1 MDIWILVLAFL
12 VIAIILLFASLFAKD
27 SQDYQEMDDSFNEH
41 QQKLSDLQGQIKQIE
56 RDIYEEVGLE
66 DNENL
71 PNVSSLTADQVYHN
85 STNPADSDITV
96 KVADQSGVST
106 EVVDERP
113 TVNMNITERTREE
126 IIRFYSQGY
135 TVNEIAKEVNEQA
148 ETVQY
153 FIDEY
158 IENR

>member
-71 PNVSSLTADQVYHN
+71 PNISSLTADQVYHN

-106 EVVDERP
+106 EVVDEGP
-113 TVNMNITERTREE
+113 SVNMNITERTREE

>member
-85 STNPADSDITV
+85 STNTADPDITV